1 MKRLFQRLR
10 FPALAFTALII
21 VASCAN
27 RVPSLPTPKG
37 VVKRTEKLVLQGRE
51 VPVDFYLPQNVGK
64 APVVIVA
71 HGFTRHRRVMA
82 GWGNLL
88 AQNGM
93 IAVVPNLPF
102 FYHHLRNARAIND
115 LIALLHTPGRLTQP
129 APNNNVAIMGHSAG
143 GYATVLA
150 ASHEKHLRCWIGL
163 DPVDFG
169 DHALKAMASVQS
181 PGLMLLAE
189 PGAWNRQANAVPWL
203 SHAAAPLLALRI
215 HHSTHCDSEN
225 PSSLLADL
233 ICGRTDARRRAIYEN
248 YALAMLKQHLFG
260 DAASAEVLKKAAQD
274 KSVSVLAFSSIEKA
288 E

>member
-1 MKRLFQRLR
+1 MKRLLHHLR
-10 FPALAFTALII
+10 FPGLAFAALII
-21 VASCAN
+21 AAGCAN
-27 RVPSLPTPKG
+27 RAPTLSVPVD

-51 VPVDFYLPQNVGK
+51 VPVDFYLPQKVGR

-71 HGFTRHRRVMA
+71 HGFTRNRRVMV

-102 FYHHLRNARAIND
+102 FAHHTRNARAIND
-115 LIALLHTPGRLTQP
+115 LITLVHTPGYLTQP
-129 APNNNVAIMGHSAG
+129 APGNAVAIMGHSAG
-143 GYATVLA
+143 GYAAVLA
-150 ASHEKHLRCWIGL
+150 ASHEKRLRCWIGL

-169 DHALKAMASVQS
+169 DHALKALASVQS

-203 SHAAAPLLALRI
+203 SHAAASLTALRI

-225 PSSLLADL
+225 PSTPLASF
-233 ICGRTDARRRAIYEN
+233 ICGKTDSKRRAIYEK
-248 YALAMLKQHLFG
+248 YALAMLKHHLFG
-260 DAASAEVLKKAAQD
+260 DAASDEVLKKAVHD
-274 KSVSVLAFSSIEKA
+274 KNVSVLTAPGSNRA
-288 E
+288 D

>member
-1 MKRLFQRLR
+1 MKRIFHHLR
-10 FPALAFTALII
+10 FPVLAFAALII
-21 VASCAN
+21 VAGCAN
-27 RVPSLPTPKG
+27 RVPSLPVPKG

-51 VPVDFYLPQNVGK
+51 VPVDFYLPQNVGN

-102 FYHHLRNARAIND
+102 LANHTRNAHAISD
-115 LIALLHTPGRLTQP
+115 LIALVRTPGHLTQP
-129 APNNNVAIMGHSAG
+129 QPNNAVAIMGHSAG

-150 ASHEKHLRCWIGL
+150 ASHEKRLRCWIGL

-169 DHALKAMASVQS
+169 NHALEAIASVHS

-189 PGAWNRQANAVPWL
+189 LGAWNRQANSVPWL
-203 SHAAAPLLALRI
+203 NHAAAPLTALRI
-215 HHSTHCDSEN
+215 HHSTHCDAEN
-225 PSSLLADL
+225 PSSPLAEFV
-233 ICGRTDARRRAIYEN
+233 CGKTDPRRRAIYEN
-248 YALAMLKQHLFG
+248 YALAMLKQHLFS
-260 DAASAEVLKKAAQD
+260 DAASAEVLKNSAQD
-274 KSVSVLAFSSIEKA
+274 KSVSVLAAPSADKA

>member
-1 MKRLFQRLR
+1 MKRLLHHLR
-10 FPALAFTALII
+10 FPVLAFAALII

-27 RVPSLPTPKG
+27 RIPTLPVPQG

-71 HGFTRHRRVMA
+71 HGFTRNRRVMA

-102 FYHHLRNARAIND
+102 FSHHARNARAIND
-115 LIALLHTPGRLTQP
+115 LITLVHTPGHLTQP
-129 APNNNVAIMGHSAG
+129 APSHAVAIMGHSAG
-143 GYATVLA
+143 GYAAVVA
-150 ASHEKHLRCWIGL
+150 ASHEKRLRCWIGL

-169 DHALKAMASVQS
+169 DHALKALASVQS

-203 SHAAAPLLALRI
+203 NHATASLTALRI

-225 PSSLLADL
+225 PSSPLANI
-233 ICGRTDARRRAIYEN
+233 ICGKTDSRRRAIYEK
-248 YALAMLKQHLFG
+248 YAIAMLKHHLFG
-260 DAASAEVLKKAAQD
+260 DAPSAELLKKAAHD
-274 KSVSVLAFSSIEKA
+274 NNVSVLTAPGANKTD
-288 E
+288 

>member
-1 MKRLFQRLR
+1 MKRLLHHWR
-10 FPALAFTALII
+10 FLVLAFAALVI
-21 VASCAN
+21 VGSCAN
-27 RVPSLPTPKG
+27 RAPTLPVPKD

-51 VPVDFYLPQNVGK
+51 VPVDLYLPQNVAK

-71 HGFTRHRRVMA
+71 HGFTRNRQVMA

-102 FYHHLRNARAIND
+102 FTHHTRNARAIND
-115 LIALLHTPGRLTQP
+115 LITLVHTPGHLTQP
-129 APNNNVAIMGHSAG
+129 APSDAVAIMGHSAG
-143 GYATVLA
+143 GYAAVLA

-169 DHALKAMASVQS
+169 DHALKTLPSVQS

-203 SHAAAPLLALRI
+203 NHAAAPLTALRI

-225 PSSLLADL
+225 PSTPLARFV
-233 ICGRTDARRRAIYEN
+233 CGETAPERLAIYET
-248 YALAMLKQHLFG
+248 YALAMLRHHLFG
-260 DAASAEVLKKAAQD
+260 DAASADVLKQAAQD
-274 KSVSVLAFSSIEKA
+274 HKVSVLTAPDATKTD
-288 E
+288 

>member
-1 MKRLFQRLR
+1 MKRLFHHLQ
-10 FPALAFTALII
+10 FPMLALTGLII

-27 RVPSLPTPKG
+27 RAPSLPVPKS
-37 VVKRTEKLVLQGRE
+37 VVKHTEKLVLQGHE

-64 APVVIVA
+64 APVVVVA
-71 HGFTRHRRVMA
+71 HGFTRSRRVMA

-102 FYHHLRNARAIND
+102 ITRHTRNARAIHD
-115 LIALLHTPGRLTQP
+115 LIALVHTPGHLTQP
-129 APNNNVAIMGHSAG
+129 APTNDVAIMGHSAG
-143 GYATVLA
+143 GYVTVLA
-150 ASHEKHLRCWIGL
+150 ASHEKRLRCWIGL

-169 DHALKAMASVQS
+169 GHALKSMASIQS
-181 PGLMLLAE
+181 PGLILLAE

-203 SHAAAPLLALRI
+203 NHAAAPLTALRI

-225 PSSLLADL
+225 PSSLLANV
-233 ICGRTDARRRAIYEN
+233 ICGRTDASRRAIYEK

-260 DAASAEVLKKAAQD
+260 DAAAAEVLKKAAQD
-274 KSVSVLAFSSIEKA
+274 KSVSLLAAPGAEKA